1 MIIPDEDPNQ
11 KPDQNRVI
19 VGSGGEEITRVEGFW
34 ASALLVFLGLM
45 IARGLFAL
53 AGDIVEA
60 IR

>member
-1 MIIPDEDPNQ
+1 MIIPDEDPKQ
-11 KPDQNRVI
+11 SKNRVI
-19 VGSGGEEITRVEGFW
+19 VGSGDEEITRVEGFW